1 MANTTNN
8 NKRPRKKMWANEVA
22 RQTHS
27 NNRRRLAREA
37 SVRQS
42 NELDRARNDLRNA
55 ATRLKSSETNRRAN
69 MISNGLTP
77 RLRAVMN
84 SWGWNVPI
92 SMSPSASVSAW
103 TDFKKVVVYHDQRL
117 NSVLY
122 DEEGN
127 VLPIDPS
134 LLRQVAAETRGLF
147 YHEVGHLMFTTPLP
161 MLLNLSVQNLDNP
174 YIPLES
180 NAEMV
185 VPMLGGTPH
194 WKINS
199 NFQHAWNVLED
210 QRMESALV
218 EESPQIASYLT
229 VLVVRNMIHSN
240 TSWALLAGRTYLPD
254 SVRQSSERLWSVS
267 GSEYS
272 PADIANVIERYCTAE
287 DAPTMVECVEQ
298 MRVMLNGLSTPDSID
313 KHQRFTSAAQ
323 GENPS
328 EGDLETLEKVGQ
340 SASANRN
347 SSRNNSDD
355 GQENSEAQGE
365 AGNQESAED
374 AERKPSGNES
384 SPSNGSS
391 ATGDD
396 RDESPVRTYEER
408 ENLRDALNEAVDNLS
423 DDDTLTEDLASM
435 NEAYNND
442 DGSLPKYEGT
452 TQNMNDDLIQQAS
465 MVADDIERAFSLA
478 TQDCAP
484 HWETGQRRGFLEP
497 VRYMTRQPGDLEIF
511 RGWADSGEPGHDLA
525 VSLFLDV
532 SGSMDGTGEELGAAA
547 WAVKVACDRLNIEC
561 DVTLFDHGGY
571 RLWGTEDRVGPE
583 DVPFV
588 DSRGGTD
595 PTIAFQSILADERE
609 KASHLV
615 LVMTD
620 GDWSDSN
627 ALLNC
632 RHRNMHTAVFFL
644 NRYNDCTEMSIDDRL
659 LKRLGPDEAYQ
670 IGDLMQI
677 PSAVEHM
684 LVSLL

>member
-1 MANTTNN
+1 
-8 NKRPRKKMWANEVA
+8 MWANEVA

-42 NELDRARNDLRNA
+42 NELDRARSDLRNA
-55 ATRLKSSETNRRAN
+55 ASRIKASETNRRSN

-92 SMSPSASVSAW
+92 AMSPASSVSAW

-147 YHEVGHLMFTTPLP
+147 YHEVGHLLFTTPLP
-161 MLLNLSVQNLDNP
+161 KLLNLSVQDLDNP
-174 YIPLES
+174 RIPLEA
-180 NAEMV
+180 NAEMI
-185 VPMLGGTPH
+185 VPSNGNTPH
-194 WKINS
+194 WNIRHA
-199 NFQHAWNVLED
+199 FQHAWNVLED

-229 VLVVRNMIHSN
+229 VLIVRNMIHSN
-240 TSWALLAGRTYLPD
+240 TSWALLAGRQYLPD
-254 SVRQSSERLWSVS
+254 SIREASERLWTVS
-267 GSEYS
+267 GSAHSSE
-272 PADIANVIERYCTAE
+272 DIADVIERYCVAE

-298 MRVMLNGLSTPDSID
+298 MRVLLDGVSTPDSID
-313 KHQRFTSAAQ
+313 NHNRFTSAAQ
-323 GENPS
+323 GDTPKHE
-328 EGDLETLEKVGQ
+328 DLETLEKAGQ
-340 SASANRN
+340 SASANR
-347 SSRNNSDD
+347 SSVKADPKDD
-355 GQENSEAQGE
+355 QQNSEAKGK
-365 AGNQESAED
+365 AGDQQTSEGDS
-374 AERKPSGNES
+374 SGNEND
-384 SPSNGSS
+384 PSNGSS
-391 ATGDD
+391 AAGEN
-396 RDESPVRTYEER
+396 RNESPVQTWEER

-423 DDDTLTEDLASM
+423 DDETLTEDLASM
-435 NEAYNND
+435 NDAYNND

-452 TQNMNDDLIQQAS
+452 TQNLNDDLIQQACL
-465 MVADDIERAFSLA
+465 VADDIERAFALA

-484 HWETGQRRGFLEP
+484 HWETSQRRGFLEP
-497 VRYMTRQPGDLEIF
+497 VRYITRQPGDLEIF
-511 RGWADSGEPGHDLA
+511 RGWADSGEPGHNLA

-532 SGSMDGTGEELGAAA
+532 SGSMEGTGEELGAAA

-571 RLWGTEDRVGPE
+571 RLWGTEDRVGSE
-583 DVPFV
+583 DVPYV

-595 PTIAFQSILADERE
+595 PTVAFQSILADERD

-620 GDWSDSN
+620 GDWSDNS

-632 RHRNMHTAVFFL
+632 RHRNMHTAVFYL
-644 NRYNDCTEMSIDDRL
+644 NRWDDCTDMSIDDRL

-670 IGDLMQI
+670 IGNLMQI